1 MEDFKERDFNVRTAP
16 QPINRTCGLR
26 NQAVSVRISAGA
38 GIEQANFGEWPNMCL
53 ILRKLINPVSGEE
66 EVYYQAGASLI
77 APNIVLTAAHQVS

>member
-1 MEDFKERDFNVRTAP
+1 MEDFLVKDFLVRTEA

-38 GIEQANFGEWPNMCL
+38 GLEQANFGEWPNMCL
-53 ILRKLINPVSGEE
+53 ILRKLFNPVSGEE
-66 EVYYQAGASLI
+66 EIYYQAGASLI